1 MRKQLQ
7 FFSDGMIIPSIS
19 QANTLQRV
27 WKKISKGFLKDKL
40 LSQPNIKEQ
49 SWVCTQNRVQ
59 HSCKT
64 VVQNT
69 VATKLV
75 GLQPGNK
82 GSSLQASLPVIS
94 TEHTWGSLPTE
105 HTTTGHGLSCYLWPK
120 AQQVTESYKNYQVLW
135 NVFFKCPLPQTTLIC
150 PGQSQNQLA
159 QLTTSDLFTSWFF
172 LRKGTSSQHF

>member
-75 GLQPGNK
+75 GLQPGSK
-82 GSSLQASLPVIS
+82 GSSLRASYQPY
-94 TEHTWGSLPTE
+94 P
-105 HTTTGHGLSCYLWPK
+105 LSIPE
-120 AQQVTESYKNYQVLW
+120 AA
-135 NVFFKCPLPQTTLIC
+135 CPLNTPQLDMDC
-150 PGQSQNQLA
+150 PATYGQKPNK
-159 QLTTSDLFTSWFF
+159 W
-172 LRKGTSSQHF
+172 LRVIKITRSYETSSLNIHCHKPPLSAQGNHKTNWPS